1 MDMAVDRAS
10 ITDVLKA
17 ANKKYDFTSG
27 TIDKVITDV
36 KALSTGNLALDEIL
50 SIGGLP
56 EGRMCELYG
65 LPSSGKT
72 TCALQVAATAQQ
84 QIMDTHSGQHILYMD
99 YEHALDKKYTK
110 NLGLDLDHES
120 VILAQPTSLEKG
132 AQLTRDLVN
141 TGRIKLIV
149 WDSVAEALPDAMAE
163 GDSDQHFVAVRA
175 RLMSQFLQQINP
187 FLFKNNCT
195 AIFLNHVMEA
205 IPMGYSPGPPKKKTP
220 GGDALKF
227 YSSVRM
233 EFAQT
238 KVVKGNRFNRLSNT
252 MEAVTTSAD
261 VKVKVVKNK
270 VGDPNRE
277 CILRVRYGKGFDN
290 FWSAMQIL
298 MGYKVVPNSAGYYY
312 FDKLA
317 DLAHPDL
324 QISSTGRPNLKG
336 EDTLLKFADDHP
348 LWRSLVI
355 DEARKVL
362 ETSENAMEDV
372 ILSEDDELIGGFDS
386 LESLES

>member
-386 LESLES
+386 LESLEN